1 MDRGVTQ
8 HAGLKSRGLG
18 SSPSA
23 PLLTHRMTYRITT
36 LDPRTGKYT
45 PQIGVPEYVTGFKG
59 LRRALRKLERLA
71 YDRKASR
78 YAVKV
83 ERV

>member
-18 SSPSA
+18 SSPSD
-23 PLLTHRMTYRITT
+23 PLLTHHMTYRITT
-36 LDPRTGKYT
+36 LAPGTGRYT
-45 PQIGVPEYVTGFKG
+45 PQIGIPEYVAGFAG
-59 LRRALRKLERLA
+59 LRRALRWLRGMGYEARRG
-71 YDRKASR
+71 D

>member
-1 MDRGVTQ
+1 M
-8 HAGLKSRGLG
+8 A
-18 SSPSA
+18 
-23 PLLTHRMTYRITT
+23 TYRITT
-36 LDPRTGKYT
+36 REPGTDWYS
-45 PQIGVPEYVTGFKG
+45 PQIGIPEFVAGFAG